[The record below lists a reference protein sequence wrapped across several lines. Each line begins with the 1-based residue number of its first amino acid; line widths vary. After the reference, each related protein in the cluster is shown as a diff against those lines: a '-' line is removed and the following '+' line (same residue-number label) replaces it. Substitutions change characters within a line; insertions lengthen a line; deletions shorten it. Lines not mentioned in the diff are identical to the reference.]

1 MKNYIYLLLTLILIL
16 IPIIFSLGKS
26 IRVISKIKNMLPAII
41 FSGTIFIIWNMR
53 FDELGIWNY
62 NPDYLTGIQ
71 ILRMPLEAWLFL
83 FGISCYPLFIYEWV
97 KIKFQHFEMPNFFL
111 AISLV
116 LFVLFGLL
124 AFFSRLELYTFFT
137 FFLLTIYF
145 GYTIFRNR
153 FKKHFTKF
161 YVAFIIAVIPFIVI
175 KSVLISLP
183 AFSYNN
189 MHIIGVHIFNVPVE
203 DLGYFFLLFLMN
215 TTIFEYLNERLF
227 Y

>member
-1 MKNYIYLLLTLILIL
+1 MSLVLIL
-16 IPIIFSLGKS
+16 IPVIFSLGKS
-26 IRVISKIKNMLPAII
+26 FRVISKIKYMLPAII
-41 FSGTIFIIWNMR
+41 FSGTIFIIWIMR

-62 NPDYLTGIQ
+62 NPDYLTGMQ
-71 ILRMPLEAWLFL
+71 ILRIPFEAWLFL
-83 FGISCYPLFIYEWV
+83 FGISSFPLFIYEWV
-97 KIKFQHFEMPNFFL
+97 KIKFQHFEFPNFFL
-111 AISLV
+111 AVSLV

-161 YVAFIIAVIPFIVI
+161 YVTFIIAVIPFIVI
-175 KSVLISLP
+175 KSILIALP

-189 MHIIGVHIFNVPVE
+189 MHIIGVRIINVPVE
-203 DLGYFFLLFLMN
+203 DLGYFFLLLLMN
-215 TTIFEYLNERLF
+215 TTIFEYLNERRF